1 MANPLTGEVSFE
13 AGGETYMLVLDVDA
27 ICNLETRLDMGI
39 GEIVMSLN
47 GSPRLGFLRAM
58 LWAGLQA
65 KHKGISEKAAGDL
78 IPLMGGLPGVSMAI
92 GKAVSNAFAAP
103 EEGDSADPPQKEADG
118 TGSASSPN
126 GTSMPAKATSGSR
139 RRAPLN

>member
-1 MANPLTGEVSFE
+1 MANPLTGETTFE
-13 AGGETYMLVLDVDA
+13 AGESTYTLVLDVDA
-27 ICNLETRLDMGI
+27 ICALEAKLDMGI

-65 KHKGISEKAAGDL
+65 RHKGMTEKAAGDL
-78 IPLMGGLPGVSMAI
+78 IPLMGGLPGVSSAI
-92 GKAVSNAFAAP
+92 GKAISNAFAPP
-103 EEGDSADPPQKEADG
+103 EEGEAADPPPVEADG
-118 TGSASSPN
+118 TGSASAPN
-126 GTSMPAKATSGSR
+126 GTSIAVKATSGSR